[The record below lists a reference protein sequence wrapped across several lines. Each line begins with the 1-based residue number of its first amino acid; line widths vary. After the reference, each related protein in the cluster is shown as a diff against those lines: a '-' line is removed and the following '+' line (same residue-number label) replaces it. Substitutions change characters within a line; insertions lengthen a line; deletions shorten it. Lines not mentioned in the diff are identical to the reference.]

1 MAGSLWL
8 ADRAMP
14 RQVVFARETAGDY
27 RFYYLKDGSLHSV
40 TKGTREIWHYRR
52 TGGKAPPLFGAS
64 FGAMAKA
71 DAEPPAAKT
80 RYEKKK
86 QAEKR
91 KAEAD
96 EKKKQARKQRKTEAD
111 EKKKQ
116 ANKSKEEIEG
126 EEGTRRHCQ
135 LVQESAGGSNVRH
148 HRPKGPCGKR
158 EFDQAAAARAK
169 AEAAAAKAK
178 QGP

>member
-27 RFYYLKDGSLHSV
+27 RFYYLKDGGLHSV
-40 TKGTREIWHYRR
+40 VKGDSEIWHYRR
-52 TGGKAPPLFGAS
+52 TGGKAPPFFGS
-64 FGAMAKA
+64 RSLRQIEEEM
-71 DAEPPAAKT
+71 E
-80 RYEKKK
+80 EK

-91 KAEAD
+91 KAELD

-116 ANKSKEEIEG
+116 ANKSKEN
-126 EEGTRRHCQ
+126 
-135 LVQESAGGSNVRH
+135 ARH
-148 HRPKGPCGKR
+148 HRLKR
-158 EFDQAAAARAK
+158 AVSDETEKQARKQRYSCSWAR
-169 AEAAAAKAK
+169 EEC
-178 QGP
+178 